1 MNQQFYAPTSSYY
14 GQQQATT
21 TTITCQTNQSSQ
33 SYAVGEASTSGAGQT
48 SQTSISDMLAA
59 ASERVLERCGLEYDE
74 TAGMYYDAN
83 SALYY
88 DQVCIRPPSFF
99 TLSSL
104 VNFILFKPLLYF
116 HSYMLATCMNKDGA
130 GCLKHFS
137 SIKSHLI
144 ADKSV
149 YLELLMHNIGRG
161 SP

>member
-21 TTITCQTNQSSQ
+21 TATTGQTSQ

-88 DQVCIRPPSFF
+88 DQVCVRTPNFF
-99 TLSSL
+99 Y
-104 VNFILFKPLLYF
+104 FIFTGEFHTFQTSPILLYV
-116 HSYMLATCMNKDGA
+116 
-130 GCLKHFS
+130 
-137 SIKSHLI
+137 SIAIH
-144 ADKSV
+144 
-149 YLELLMHNIGRG
+149 
-161 SP
+161 

>member
-1 MNQQFYAPTSSYY
+1 MCECDCCNIIYGINFLPQVNQQFYAPTTSYY

-21 TTITCQTNQSSQ
+21 TATTGQTSQSSQ

-88 DQVCIRPPSFF
+88 DQVCIRTLNFF
-99 TLSSL
+99 YFIFTGELHTFQTSS
-104 VNFILFKPLLYF
+104 VFFYV
-116 HSYMLATCMNKDGA
+116 
-130 GCLKHFS
+130 
-137 SIKSHLI
+137 SIAIH
-144 ADKSV
+144 
-149 YLELLMHNIGRG
+149 
-161 SP
+161 